1 MNYVYCKKRDCKMK
15 NVMLLHP
22 SVMQQNLVVVLAHVF
37 EKPATG
43 INGFETSIF
52 KIKIKTFIFK
62 NPI

>member
-22 SVMQQNLVVVLAHVF
+22 SVIQQNLVVVFAHVF

-43 INGFETSIF
+43 INGFVRSILNIINKNIYF
-52 KIKIKTFIFK
+52 P